1 MHYRETRPLFN
12 RVKYG
17 CKEMTWLKLE
27 TAAGFQQAEAY
38 LVPDDMK
45 NYRLGCL

>member
-1 MHYRETRPLFN
+1 MRYRKTRPLF
-12 RVKYG
+12 KYG

-27 TAAGFQQAEAY
+27 TAAAFRHAEAY

-45 NYRLGCL
+45 NYGLGWL

>member
-1 MHYRETRPLFN
+1 MDALPRDSSIVQQSQN
-12 RVKYG
+12 G

-45 NYRLGCL
+45 NYRLG